1 MFCTR
6 CGEDRDVIGCDGT
19 CLRSFHK
26 ACLNENEL
34 PEADAAADSK
44 W

>member
-1 MFCTR
+1 MFCSR
-6 CGEDRDVIGCDGT
+6 CGEDGDVIGCDGT

-26 ACLNENEL
+26 ACLKENEV
-34 PEADAAADSK
+34 PEADAANDSK